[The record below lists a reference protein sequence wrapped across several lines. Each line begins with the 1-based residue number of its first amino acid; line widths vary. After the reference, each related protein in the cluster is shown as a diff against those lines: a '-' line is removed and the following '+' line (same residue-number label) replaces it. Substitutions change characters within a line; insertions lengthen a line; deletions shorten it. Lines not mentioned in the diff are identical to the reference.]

1 MSDEKSPARI
11 CHRRFATSCS
21 EMESIMHKVQAK
33 AILSAKNGM
42 NIYRGCQHGCIY
54 CDARSTCY
62 QMNHVFEDIEVKE
75 NAPQLLEAALKRKRK
90 KCMIG
95 TGAMSDPYMPLEMEL
110 NLTRQCAELIERYGF
125 GLTVLTK
132 SDNVLRDLDLFCRI
146 NAKTKCV
153 IQMTLTTMD
162 DVLSRKIEPGV
173 CTTARRIEVLNILK
187 EEGIPTVVWLTPLL
201 PFINDA
207 EENIFGILEAC
218 QKASVRGIMTF
229 HSFGVTLRDG
239 DRQYFYSQLDKK
251 FPGLRRQYIEA
262 YGNAY
267 ELPIPRDREIF
278 PVFREKC
285 EAAGIEWRTN
295 QIFEYL
301 NTFEEKGCGQQMTL
315 ADFI

>member
-1 MSDEKSPARI
+1 
-11 CHRRFATSCS
+11 
-21 EMESIMHKVQAK
+21 MHKVQAK

-95 TGAMSDPYMPLEMEL
+95 TGSMSDPYMPLEMEL

-132 SDNVLRDLDLFCRI
+132 SDNVLRDLDLFRRI

-162 DVLSRKIEPGV
+162 DVLSRKIEPGCLHNRAADRGLKHFKGGRYSDRGMADTV
-173 CTTARRIEVLNILK
+173 TAV
-187 EEGIPTVVWLTPLL
+187 
-201 PFINDA
+201 
-207 EENIFGILEAC
+207 
-218 QKASVRGIMTF
+218 
-229 HSFGVTLRDG
+229 
-239 DRQYFYSQLDKK
+239 Y
-251 FPGLRRQYIEA
+251 
-262 YGNAY
+262 
-267 ELPIPRDREIF
+267 
-278 PVFREKC
+278 
-285 EAAGIEWRTN
+285 
-295 QIFEYL
+295 
-301 NTFEEKGCGQQMTL
+301 
-315 ADFI
+315 

>member
-1 MSDEKSPARI
+1 M
-11 CHRRFATSCS
+11 
-21 EMESIMHKVQAK
+21 
-33 AILSAKNGM
+33 
-42 NIYRGCQHGCIY
+42 
-54 CDARSTCY
+54 
-62 QMNHVFEDIEVKE
+62 
-75 NAPQLLEAALKRKRK
+75 
-90 KCMIG
+90 
-95 TGAMSDPYMPLEMEL
+95 
-110 NLTRQCAELIERYGF
+110 
-125 GLTVLTK
+125 
-132 SDNVLRDLDLFCRI
+132 
-146 NAKTKCV
+146 
-153 IQMTLTTMD
+153 
-162 DVLSRKIEPGV
+162 
-173 CTTARRIEVLNILK
+173 
-187 EEGIPTVVWLTPLL
+187 VWLTPLL

-207 EENIFGILEAC
+207 EENIFSILEAC

-315 ADFI
+315 ADFM

>member
-1 MSDEKSPARI
+1 M
-11 CHRRFATSCS
+11 
-21 EMESIMHKVQAK
+21 
-33 AILSAKNGM
+33 
-42 NIYRGCQHGCIY
+42 
-54 CDARSTCY
+54 
-62 QMNHVFEDIEVKE
+62 
-75 NAPQLLEAALKRKRK
+75 
-90 KCMIG
+90 
-95 TGAMSDPYMPLEMEL
+95 
-110 NLTRQCAELIERYGF
+110 
-125 GLTVLTK
+125 
-132 SDNVLRDLDLFCRI
+132 
-146 NAKTKCV
+146 
-153 IQMTLTTMD
+153 
-162 DVLSRKIEPGV
+162 
-173 CTTARRIEVLNILK
+173 
-187 EEGIPTVVWLTPLL
+187 VWLTPLL

-251 FPGLRRQYIEA
+251 FPGLRRQYIEV

-278 PVFREKC
+278 PVFRGKC

-315 ADFI
+315 ADFM

>member
-1 MSDEKSPARI
+1 
-11 CHRRFATSCS
+11 
-21 EMESIMHKVQAK
+21 MHKVQAK

-62 QMNHVFEDIEVKE
+62 QMNHLFEDIEVKE

-132 SDNVLRDLDLFCRI
+132 SDNVLRDLDLFRRI

-187 EEGIPTVVWLTPLL
+187 EEGIPTLVWLTPLL
-201 PFINDA
+201 SFINDA

-239 DRQYFYSQLDKK
+239 
-251 FPGLRRQYIEA
+251 
-262 YGNAY
+262 
-267 ELPIPRDREIF
+267 
-278 PVFREKC
+278 
-285 EAAGIEWRTN
+285 
-295 QIFEYL
+295 
-301 NTFEEKGCGQQMTL
+301 
-315 ADFI
+315 